1 MHVKKGDKVI
11 VTTGKDKGK
20 SGEVTKVIAATGR
33 VVVEGVNVMKRHM
46 RPRKQG
52 EKGGIVSLA
61 MPIDASNVKLSEKA
75 AKKEVKPKATKAPA
89 KKTAKKAE

>member
-1 MHVKKGDKVI
+1 M
-11 VTTGKDKGK
+11 TTGKDKGK
-20 SGEVTKVIAATGR
+20 SGEVTKVIATTGR

-75 AKKEVKPKATKAPA
+75 AKKEVKPKTAKAPA